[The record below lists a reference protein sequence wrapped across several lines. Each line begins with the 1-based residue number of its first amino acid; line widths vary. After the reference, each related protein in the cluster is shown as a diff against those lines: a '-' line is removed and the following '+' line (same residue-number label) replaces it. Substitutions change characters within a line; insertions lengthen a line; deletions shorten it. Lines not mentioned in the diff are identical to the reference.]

1 MINEQIAEDLQ
12 RKDIEKIEE
21 YNKKI
26 KKLTQII
33 DNKENYIKN
42 LEKLS
47 QQKVPDNNNHE
58 NNIYYKYVMEP
69 NEQMVIMTENVCLM
83 KGIMKRL
90 FKKYQEIKAKNIEL
104 IQINY
109 VIVFE
114 KMSNKLSF
122 FFLKIGHF

>member
-1 MINEQIAEDLQ
+1 LINEQIAEDLQ

>member
-58 NNIYYKYVMEP
+58 N
-69 NEQMVIMTENVCLM
+69 T
-83 KGIMKRL
+83 
-90 FKKYQEIKAKNIEL
+90 
-104 IQINY
+104 
-109 VIVFE
+109 
-114 KMSNKLSF
+114 
-122 FFLKIGHF
+122 